1 MKFVKLLG
9 ILGVA
14 LMLTGCESDE
24 VDRLEDRMDNLEDK
38 IDALLEQNGVNS
50 GTNTGTSGNTDT
62 VINDGEGETTVDT
75 SSIEETISGYES
87 DADALADSISNLSTP
102 ASRSDAIDLY
112 WEWKAQLE
120 ELENTVDRYEDELE
134 RMYRNNTLSYSDFR
148 TFDRRLED
156 IDNTLDR
163 AEDDL
168 EYITRYDD

>member
-1 MKFVKLLG
+1 MKIVKLLG

-14 LMLTGCESDE
+14 LMLTGCEDRD

-50 GTNTGTSGNTDT
+50 GTNTGT

-75 SSIEETISGYES
+75 SSIEETISSYES
-87 DADALADSISNLSTP
+87 DANTLAESISNLSTP

-120 ELENTVDRYEDELE
+120 ELENTVDRYENELE

>member
-1 MKFVKLLG
+1 
-9 ILGVA
+9 
-14 LMLTGCESDE
+14 MLTGCENDE
-24 VDRLEDRMDNLEDK
+24 VDRLEDRIDNLEDK
-38 IDALLEQNGVNS
+38 IDILLEQNGSNS
-50 GTNTGTSGNTDT
+50 GTSTDGTDT

-102 ASRSDAIDLY
+102 ASRSEAIDLY
-112 WEWKAQLE
+112 WEWKNKLDD
-120 ELENTVDRYEDELE
+120 LENTVDRYENELE
-134 RMYRNNTLSYSDFR
+134 KMYRNNTLSYSDFR
-148 TFDRRLED
+148 TFDRRLKD

>member
-1 MKFVKLLG
+1 MKIVKLLG

-14 LMLTGCESDE
+14 LMLTGCEDRD

-50 GTNTGTSGNTDT
+50 GTNTGA

-87 DADALADSISNLSTP
+87 DANTLAESISNLSTP

-120 ELENTVDRYEDELE
+120 ELENTVDRYENELE

>member
-9 ILGVA
+9 ILSVA
-14 LMLTGCESDE
+14 LMLTGCEDRD

-50 GTNTGTSGNTDT
+50 GTNTGT

-87 DADALADSISNLSTP
+87 DANTLADSISNLSTP

-120 ELENTVDRYEDELE
+120 ELENTVDRYENELE

-148 TFDRRLED
+148 TFDRSLED

>member
-75 SSIEETISGYES
+75 S
-87 DADALADSISNLSTP
+87 N
-102 ASRSDAIDLY
+102 
-112 WEWKAQLE
+112 
-120 ELENTVDRYEDELE
+120 
-134 RMYRNNTLSYSDFR
+134 
-148 TFDRRLED
+148 
-156 IDNTLDR
+156 
-163 AEDDL
+163 
-168 EYITRYDD
+168 